1 MIHIFEYAVLEI
13 SKTPLSVHGLAFINS
28 YLFDVL
34 FKGWIYRPTSNFPF
48 SYAHVS
54 LNYRFKKSTLGYSDT
69 VSFAMEVSPWSC
81 LQKQAAWG
89 R

>member
-1 MIHIFEYAVLEI
+1 MQILKFQKLLCQCVALRLLIPV
-13 SKTPLSVHGLAFINS
+13 
-28 YLFDVL
+28 YLMFFLRVGFMDQL
-34 FKGWIYRPTSNFPF
+34 HNFPF
-48 SYAHVS
+48 SYTCMS